1 MIRENCRARFTAA
14 DFDFILRTLA
24 RSQNEHVSLVD
35 LLADSETRDSI
46 LDSPR
51 LVDAILSHGGQLRI
65 SSQFYFY
72 VLARHVLRDA
82 GITDRKLCDYVGS
95 LLEKFSRV
103 TFLQAPH
110 QSGSES
116 SRQYISDML
125 IALSRATPEEAFLL
139 RAYVGNYLEDCIIDH
154 VRSAQLSKLAGA
166 SVRELSELARTFLRH
181 AGDQLYVGIYYS
193 RWLIDQLERHDPRA
207 GLGDHNIRS
216 LIVFVEEI
224 NHALHAALQFK
235 NGQHEIGS
243 EDFARDLELQ
253 AQVDTYL
260 VLLLFVAFF
269 RKTQRVSRADRRWL
283 RFHLFARQR
292 PEAFRDQNLRGRY
305 LETCELAAS

>member
-1 MIRENCRARFTAA
+1 MNE
-14 DFDFILRTLA
+14 TLFCQIQ
-24 RSQNEHVSLVD
+24 R
-35 LLADSETRDSI
+35 
-46 LDSPR
+46 
-51 LVDAILSHGGQLRI
+51 
-65 SSQFYFY
+65 
-72 VLARHVLRDA
+72 
-82 GITDRKLCDYVGS
+82 
-95 LLEKFSRV
+95 LLERTYAQV
-103 TFLQAPH
+103 GINL
-110 QSGSES
+110 
-116 SRQYISDML
+116 
-125 IALSRATPEEAFLL
+125 EE
-139 RAYVGNYLEDCIIDH
+139 CIIDRA
-154 VRSAQLSKLAGA
+154 RSAQLSKLAGA
-166 SVRELSELARTFLRH
+166 SARELSELARTFLRH

-193 RWLIDQLERHDPRA
+193 RWLINQLERHDPRA

-260 VLLLFVAFF
+260 ILLFFIAFF

-283 RFHLFARQR
+283 RFHLFSRQR

-305 LETCELAAS
+305 LETCELAASYTQFLDTLNGMRRLEEIRKFRSLDYGAKKAHVFALMDRGG

>member
-1 MIRENCRARFTAA
+1 MNE
-14 DFDFILRTLA
+14 TLF
-24 RSQNEHVSLVD
+24 SQIQ
-35 LLADSETRDSI
+35 R
-46 LDSPR
+46 
-51 LVDAILSHGGQLRI
+51 
-65 SSQFYFY
+65 
-72 VLARHVLRDA
+72 
-82 GITDRKLCDYVGS
+82 
-95 LLEKFSRV
+95 LLER
-103 TFLQAPH
+103 TYAQ
-110 QSGSES
+110 
-116 SRQYISDML
+116 
-125 IALSRATPEEAFLL
+125 
-139 RAYVGNYLEDCIIDH
+139 VGINLEDCIIDRA
-154 VRSAQLSKLAGA
+154 RSAQLSKLAGA
-166 SVRELSELARTFLRH
+166 SARELSELARTFLRH

-260 VLLLFVAFF
+260 ILLFFIAFF

-305 LETCELAAS
+305 LETCELAASYTHFLDTLNGMRRLEEIRKFRSLDYGAKKAHVFALMDRCG